1 MGVTRMP
8 NRKAK
13 DRKRKKVL
21 LNKKWTTEGRTAPQH
36 KKWLEKNKNKQEI
49 TWRG

>member
-21 LNKKWTTEGRTAPQH
+21 LNKKWTTEGRTATQH